1 MAELCEN
8 EDQKPK
14 GPSLGLRC
22 LLAFSFKTNMGK
34 IFTVGK
40 GDGIRAI
47 HGLKFLSMALIIF
60 QHTSSF
66 ATTNLF
72 YVNPGFTEE
81 TPKDFLSQI
90 FVNGTFAVDTFYL
103 ISGVL
108 VAFVTLKGLEK
119 TNGKLPL
126 LYFYFHRYFRLTPLF
141 MAVIMFCAYHLQ
153 NVSSGPNWLH
163 SIEMYDSWC
172 RQNG

>member
-1 MAELCEN
+1 
-8 EDQKPK
+8 
-14 GPSLGLRC
+14 
-22 LLAFSFKTNMGK
+22 MGK

-40 GDGIRAI
+40 EDDVRAI
-47 HGLKFLSMALIIF
+47 HVLKFLSMALIIIG
-60 QHTSSF
+60 HTFSF

-72 YVNPGFTEE
+72 FVNPGFTQE
-81 TPKDFLSQI
+81 TSKDFLSQI
-90 FVNGTFAVDTFYL
+90 FANGAFAVDTFYL

-108 VAFVTLKGLEK
+108 VTFVTLKGLEK

-163 SIEMYDSWC
+163 SIEMS
-172 RQNG
+172 